1 VKRRIVLLGPPASGK
16 GTQAEMI
23 QARYEIPSASPG
35 SMLREEKAVGTPL
48 GMEADKLTS
57 RGQLV
62 PDTTI
67 NQLVGNWL
75 EKRDSQFVFDGYPR
89 SQGQADAL
97 EAMLA
102 TRQTPLD
109 IVLSFEADL
118 ETLQSRVRNRLVC
131 AKCRRNFSIGLHV
144 SGEGVPCPHCG
155 AQLVRRADDTPETL
169 SLRMEEYAAKTE
181 PLIAYY
187 TRRGLLQG
195 VDATR
200 TPERVFASVVEI
212 LEGA

>member
-1 VKRRIVLLGPPASGK
+1 
-16 GTQAEMI
+16 MI

-35 SMLREEKAVGTPL
+35 SMLREEQAAGTPL
-48 GMEADKLTS
+48 GIEADKLTS

-67 NQLVGNWL
+67 NRLVGNWL

-89 SQGQADAL
+89 SRGQADAL
-97 EAMLA
+97 EVMLVK
-102 TRQTPLD
+102 RRTPLEL
-109 IVLSFEADL
+109 VLSFEADL

-131 AKCRRNFSIGLHV
+131 AKCRRNFSTALHV
-144 SGEGVPCPHCG
+144 SGDADPCPHCG
-155 AQLVRRADDTPETL
+155 SQLLRRADDTPETL
-169 SLRMEEYAAKTE
+169 ALRMNEYAAKTE

-187 TRRGLLQG
+187 TARGLLRG

-200 TPERVFASVVEI
+200 APDRVFASVVEI